1 MIPHHLPIFLLLSL
15 LLPTLSHA
23 IQHSGYVNVNKQYD
37 ANLFYLITE
46 SQNDP
51 QTDPVILW
59 LQGGPGCSS
68 LFGAFIEN
76 GPSMINKDGSFSKN
90 PYSWN
95 TNATVIYI
103 DSPVG
108 TGYSYVSD
116 SMGYATDEK
125 TISAE
130 LYTVLYTVLF
140 DLYPSLGKLPFY
152 IFGESYAGKYLPWLG
167 YTILEKNLNAD
178 REILLQGVGIG
189 NGWVNPY
196 VQTGS
201 YATFLLENG
210 RINKLE
216 AAAVYPLYE
225 AYKGLIDIHA
235 YTAADIIGNDILGIL
250 TELGGIGDV
259 YDIRKKSDPTDPLN
273 DVLTKWLND
282 PSVRKGFN
290 VGDVT
295 WEGCSNAPFFALMS
309 DEEQSSN
316 FLIPKILEKIPV
328 LLYNGNCDLI
338 CNYMGTAEYV
348 KIMDW
353 PYQQAFNN
361 AMNNTWTV
369 DGAQA
374 GYYKSAYNLTL
385 LIVENAGHMVPY
397 DQPKNSH
404 DLLYRFMNKGF

>member
-196 VQTGS
+196 VQTG
-201 YATFLLENG
+201 FVVVFG
-210 RINKLE
+210 
-216 AAAVYPLYE
+216 
-225 AYKGLIDIHA
+225 
-235 YTAADIIGNDILGIL
+235 
-250 TELGGIGDV
+250 
-259 YDIRKKSDPTDPLN
+259 
-273 DVLTKWLND
+273 
-282 PSVRKGFN
+282 
-290 VGDVT
+290 
-295 WEGCSNAPFFALMS
+295 
-309 DEEQSSN
+309 
-316 FLIPKILEKIPV
+316 
-328 LLYNGNCDLI
+328 
-338 CNYMGTAEYV
+338 
-348 KIMDW
+348 
-353 PYQQAFNN
+353 
-361 AMNNTWTV
+361 
-369 DGAQA
+369 
-374 GYYKSAYNLTL
+374 
-385 LIVENAGHMVPY
+385 
-397 DQPKNSH
+397 
-404 DLLYRFMNKGF
+404 